1 MKKGK
6 KVECKSFTGLTQ
18 SGVVARGNSIRIEFW
33 YKNDQQKAKFC
44 TLDRVRSNEDFQ
56 ELLDDAFYELKSI
69 KRKVRD
75 GIFTDES
82 YASSLPLSTFAQK
95 RGGSRSSTNFF
106 ELSQKYLDDQAP
118 LIRRGQIAGSTVRA
132 RRKNLITSPYMKPL
146 GGMLSMPNEAKH
158 PTLIKHGLGDLLL
171 GDVTFEMLR
180 KLQTY
185 LYDYVPRVDRAPG
198 LSEKT
203 VNNFFDAIKQV
214 FKYALQ
220 NEIIEKDPSVN
231 IKTLKVKTVN
241 KIENL
246 DFFDLSQQSAITQFC
261 LDDEKPWL
269 AELFIFGCWTGLRR
283 EELLALAWEDI
294 DLDNNTV
301 YVHRAYTR
309 EDDLHQT
316 KNTGSVRVI
325 ELLDEARASLGRM
338 FELTG
343 NAQRIDYQ
351 VLRPE
356 TSGRVTESLTMV
368 FQNFAKGGPIP
379 RRWLDGAC
387 RNQWQRVM
395 RLTGVQVP
403 LSHTRHT
410 YASMRVSAN
419 GRVEEVAQEMG
430 HSDTS
435 MMHRNYSVVTGKF
448 NLQMLANKQKGID
461 ALKSSLESMK

>member
-246 DFFDLSQQSAITQFC
+246 DFFDLSQQSAITQF
-261 LDDEKPWL
+261 LGIYKFQNWL
-269 AELFIFGCWTGLRR
+269 TIQFSKFINKAGKFS
-283 EELLALAWEDI
+283 LLAIGILNGFLPCGLVYMAIAGAFTNSNIGEAMQYMLFFGLGTLPLMLLVSIVGKAFKNKFKIRRFLPFLAALMGI
-294 DLDNNTV
+294 
-301 YVHRAYTR
+301 
-309 EDDLHQT
+309 
-316 KNTGSVRVI
+316 
-325 ELLDEARASLGRM
+325 LL
-338 FELTG
+338 
-343 NAQRIDYQ
+343 Y
-351 VLRPE
+351 
-356 TSGRVTESLTMV
+356 
-368 FQNFAKGGPIP
+368 
-379 RRWLDGAC
+379 
-387 RNQWQRVM
+387 
-395 RLTGVQVP
+395 
-403 LSHTRHT
+403 
-410 YASMRVSAN
+410 
-419 GRVEEVAQEMG
+419 
-430 HSDTS
+430 
-435 MMHRNYSVVTGKF
+435 
-448 NLQMLANKQKGID
+448 
-461 ALKSSLESMK
+461 